1 MDILVRE
8 YIRED
13 GSSPYTD
20 WFNGLDPYA
29 AAKVTTATVR
39 LGLGNTSNLKR
50 IAGGISEYVVN
61 WGPGYR
67 IYLARK
73 GKDLIILFGG
83 DTKRRQ
89 QRDIVTA
96 IALRSEYRARKQKN
110 RKKR

>member
-39 LGLGNTSNLKR
+39 LGLGILRTLRGSL
-50 IAGGISEYVVN
+50 VV
-61 WGPGYR
+61 
-67 IYLARK
+67 LANMLSTGVQVIEFTWPAK
-73 GKDLIILFGG
+73 VKI
-83 DTKRRQ
+83 
-89 QRDIVTA
+89 
-96 IALRSEYRARKQKN
+96 
-110 RKKR
+110 